1 MADTQPYGSVSYADP
16 GFQKD
21 KVKRYPIDT
30 AAHVKAA
37 WSYINM
43 PKNASQYSSE
53 NLAAIKG
60 RIRAAAKKFGIEISD
75 NRTMEELMTA
85 EVERRYTTVPVEI
98 RTSEGRRSIGG
109 YAAKFG
115 ALSNNL
121 GGFVERIDPAFFNK
135 ARGDGWPSVVCR

>member
-1 MADTQPYGSVSYADP
+1 MADVKPYGSVTYADP
-16 GFQKD
+16 GYQKD

-43 PKNASQYSSE
+43 PKNASQYSGE

-75 NRTMEELMTA
+75 TGRTMEGQMSEI
-85 EVERRYTTVPVEI
+85 ERRYTLVPVEL
-98 RTSEGRRSIGG
+98 RANAGRRAIGG
-109 YAAKFG
+109 YAAVFKRM
-115 ALSNNL
+115 SQNL
-121 GGFVERIDPAFFNK
+121 GGFVEQVMPTFFK
-135 ARGDGWPSVVCR
+135 SLLASAQKHP

>member
-16 GFQKD
+16 DYQKD

-43 PKNASQYSSE
+43 PKNASQYSGE

-60 RIRAAAKKFGIEISD
+60 RIKAAAKKFGIEISD
-75 NRTMEELMTA
+75 SGRTMEEQMSIPNFLA
-85 EVERRYTTVPVEI
+85 AALI
-98 RTSEGRRSIGG
+98 RPRSEEHTSELQSR
-109 YAAKFG
+109 
-115 ALSNNL
+115 LHL
-121 GGFVERIDPAFFNK
+121 
-135 ARGDGWPSVVCR
+135 VCR